1 MFRRI
6 ILAHLLWVRI
16 AIGSVIAYS
25 AIGDLKRVTGHYNA
39 FQAPIMSPSAIYD
52 WLTIFS

>member
-25 AIGDLKRVTGHYNA
+25 AIGDLKRVIGHYNA
-39 FQAPIMSPSAIYD
+39 FQAPVTSLSAAYYG
-52 WLTIFS
+52 LAIFY